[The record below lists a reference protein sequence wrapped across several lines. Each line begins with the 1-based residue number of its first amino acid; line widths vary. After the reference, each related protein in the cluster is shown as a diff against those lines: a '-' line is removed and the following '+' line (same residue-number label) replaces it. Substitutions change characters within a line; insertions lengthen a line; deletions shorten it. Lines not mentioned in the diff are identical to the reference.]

1 MAYYATKWNSPYHFR
16 PLALYLTTMFVSL
29 NIEARLQMT
38 CVKTKNNSFGFQT
51 FPTSKDEETVTDTFV
66 RAIWVQPE
74 FTHLCS
80 LSDKPEAHHDQVK
93 TDVDS
98 RFGGSYTD
106 MDHAV
111 VAKEGSNG
119 LIITIVHCCWLT
131 IRRLQEGAVEF
142 FAVQSITKE
151 ENIFDLPLLH
161 YFPLKLWRCHAFRIF
176 NLSTF
181 PTNMWLSCDYA
192 QVAHE

>member
-1 MAYYATKWNSPYHFR
+1 MCENQEQFFWFSDISNEQRWRDCNGHFCSCNR
-16 PLALYLTTMFVSL
+16 LT
-29 NIEARLQMT
+29 
-38 CVKTKNNSFGFQT
+38 
-51 FPTSKDEETVTDTFV
+51 
-66 RAIWVQPE
+66 PE

-80 LSDKPEAHHDQVK
+80 LSGKPEAHHDQVK

-192 QVAHE
+192 QWAHE

>member
-1 MAYYATKWNSPYHFR
+1 M
-16 PLALYLTTMFVSL
+16 
-29 NIEARLQMT
+29 
-38 CVKTKNNSFGFQT
+38 
-51 FPTSKDEETVTDTFV
+51 
-66 RAIWVQPE
+66 
-74 FTHLCS
+74 
-80 LSDKPEAHHDQVK
+80 
-93 TDVDS
+93 DS
-98 RFGGSYTD
+98 RFGGIYLD

-131 IRRLQEGAVEF
+131 IRRLQEGAVAF
-142 FAVQSITKE
+142 FGVQSITKE
-151 ENIFDLPLLH
+151 EDIFDLPLLH

-192 QVAHE
+192 QVAHEWSRESVASLQSPTTLDSTFRRSYDFAWRVPSFHTLALGIVEEIWNSQSKRRS